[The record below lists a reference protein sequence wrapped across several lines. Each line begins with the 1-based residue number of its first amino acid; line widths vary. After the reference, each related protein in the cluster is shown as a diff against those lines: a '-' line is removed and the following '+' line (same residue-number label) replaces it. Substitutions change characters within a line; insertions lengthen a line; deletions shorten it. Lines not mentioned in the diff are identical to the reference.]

1 MKQYT
6 YYMHENS
13 MDVCI
18 FVNHVK
24 TLSNGHQIAD
34 VSWYNLGYCGF
45 PWLLHEEVITIKNAQ
60 NWVDI
65 SDKFMHTRV
74 KSGLPQ

>member
-6 YYMHENS
+6 YYMHEKS

-18 FVNHVK
+18 FINLIK
-24 TLSNGHQIAD
+24 KLSNGQHVAD
-34 VSWYNLGYCGF
+34 VSWYNLGYNGF
-45 PWLLHEEVITIKNAQ
+45 PWLAYEEVIFINDTKYWI
-60 NWVDI
+60 DI